1 MCVDTF
7 VRRQL
12 VEISFLFL
20 TWILDIKLRWSGL
33 ATSIYRLSHLICLT
47 RAFEW
52 TIWLILGPFHSFIFF
67 RSRSCTSGSWHYQN
81 HSDIF
86 LWTQSTIYP
95 FLAQEFQVIL
105 CLSFYYFAVLYNFNS
120 YQNLKSFVL
129 GDLKKTNIC
138 FVFYVYMSFVP
149 KCQQYKKSTIC
160 VHINNL
166 FSLLPEISL

>member
-20 TWILDIKLRWSGL
+20 TWILDIKPRWSGL
-33 ATSIYRLSHLICLT
+33 ATSVYRLSHLMCLT
-47 RAFEW
+47 QAFKW
-52 TIWLILGPFHSFIFF
+52 TIWLTLGPFHSFIFF
-67 RSRSCTSGSWHYQN
+67 RSRSCTSGSCHYPN

-86 LWTQSTIYP
+86 LWAQSTIYP

-105 CLSFYYFAVLYNFNS
+105 CLSFYYFAVLHNFNS

-129 GDLKKTNIC
+129 GDLKKKKP
-138 FVFYVYMSFVP
+138 FV
-149 KCQQYKKSTIC
+149 
-160 VHINNL
+160 L
-166 FSLLPEISL
+166 FSMYTCHLFPNVNSIKCPPYVFILITYFPCCLK